1 MERTEIA
8 TNISGIKPCEAR
20 RFVGELVPTALL
32 VLAWLI
38 ISFLIFSLVDP
49 YGVIG
54 WPQIAGFNAVKPL
67 QSANSRIYKPFAL
80 LKGDYNGIVLGAS
93 RELRGIE
100 PMSPLLVGTGYRLY
114 NFGVVDERP
123 YEAEEI
129 AKFAVNRM
137 AIKTVIFDAEFT
149 GYDADPFSAIGYPGP
164 FYPKDSILRWA
175 INQYFRAAMSPR
187 GLEDSYTTVIA
198 SLQRQRVI
206 RHTPEGREVF
216 PPEPPPDVPYDYR
229 GAFNATL
236 ARYLNELLP
245 ALAPQREL
253 WISQGFDH
261 TPLRKMVELAAS
273 HGIRF
278 IAFVAADHALEMEAL
293 RRRGLWPLFEQWKRE
308 LVCVFHNAAA
318 AHPNADVTLWDFSGY
333 NSITTQP
340 VPRSDAPSVVMD
352 YLDPVHYAPNLG
364 DKILSTILGLTEDTR
379 VENDFGVKLTI
390 SNIDEHL
397 AKIRNAQTRYESSHP
412 EEMKWLASLDRSS
425 PPPATSQT
433 RPGRLDC
440 DARE

>member
-38 ISFLIFSLVDP
+38 ISFLIFGLVDP
-49 YGVIG
+49 DAVIG

-100 PMSPLLVGTGYRLY
+100 PKSSLLVGTGYRLY

-129 AKFAVNRM
+129 AEFAVNRM
-137 AIKTVIFDAEFT
+137 AIKTIIFDAGFT
-149 GYDADPFSAIGYPGP
+149 GYDFDPYSAIGYLGP
-164 FYPKDSILRWA
+164 FYPKDLILRWA

-216 PPEPPPDVPYDYR
+216 PQPSPDVPYDYR

-236 ARYLNELLP
+236 ARYLNDLLP
-245 ALAPQREL
+245 ALSPQREL
-253 WISQGFDH
+253 WITQIRPHAVAQDGRIGRHSWDTLYCVRRCRPCPRNGG
-261 TPLRKMVELAAS
+261 AAAQR
-273 HGIRF
+273 I
-278 IAFVAADHALEMEAL
+278 VAAVRTMETRAGL
-293 RRRGLWPLFEQWKRE
+293 RVPQRRRNASECRCHLVGL
-308 LVCVFHNAAA
+308 
-318 AHPNADVTLWDFSGY
+318 
-333 NSITTQP
+333 
-340 VPRSDAPSVVMD
+340 
-352 YLDPVHYAPNLG
+352 
-364 DKILSTILGLTEDTR
+364 
-379 VENDFGVKLTI
+379 
-390 SNIDEHL
+390 
-397 AKIRNAQTRYESSHP
+397 
-412 EEMKWLASLDRSS
+412 
-425 PPPATSQT
+425 
-433 RPGRLDC
+433 
-440 DARE
+440 